1 MMPALLSKGIP
12 LSNLIKGMDYIGDL
26 PQGDLPDIELL
37 GIAMDSRKVS
47 DGFVFMACAGHR
59 SHGLDYIEQAVSQG
73 AVVVL
78 AEITAQWLPEKIQ
91 QLSKTISC
99 PIIAMTGLTEYASKI
114 AGRFY
119 QHPSRDFPVIGI
131 TGTNGKTSCSQFIAQ
146 AFSGIR
152 KVAVLGTVGNG
163 FINDLQPTTHT
174 TPDPVSLQS
183 FLFDMREQGAEA
195 VAMEVSSHALKQCRV
210 ADIDFDLAV
219 LTNFSRDHLD
229 YHGTMEE
236 YAKAKSLLFKM
247 SSLKAAL
254 INADDDLGIKLIR
267 ELGNTPLRIVAY
279 GIDSVDKQ
287 QVDAWIKASNI
298 VASSSG
304 LSFKLE
310 SSWGE
315 AEVALP
321 LYGRFNVLN
330 AMVAL
335 GVLLEC
341 GVEFDD
347 AINSLKHISTVSGRM
362 ESIKPA
368 GSNKT
373 GPTVIVDYAHTPD
386 ALEQALSSLKDHV
399 TGKLVCIF
407 GCGGDRDKG
416 KRPQMGAIAE
426 RLSDLV
432 VLTNDNPRSE
442 SPELIIEETLKG
454 LQHPDSAVVEMDRE
468 KAITDTIKNALADDV
483 ILVAGK
489 GHEAWQII
497 GEQRLPF
504 SDQACVRN
512 ALEAL

>member
-1 MMPALLSKGIP
+1 MMPAVLSKGIP
-12 LSNLIKGMDYIGDL
+12 LNDLVNGLDYIGDL
-26 PQGDLPDIELL
+26 PEVELL
-37 GIAMDSRKVS
+37 GITMDSRKVS

-59 SHGLDYIEQAVSQG
+59 SHGLDFIEQAVSQG
-73 AVVVL
+73 AAVVL

-91 QLSKTISC
+91 QLSETVSC

-131 TGTNGKTSCSQFIAQ
+131 TGTNGKTSCSQFVAQ

-174 TPDPVSLQS
+174 TLDPVSLQS

-195 VAMEVSSHALKQCRV
+195 IAMEVSSHALKQSRV
-210 ADIDFDLAV
+210 ADIDFDLAI

-229 YHGTMEE
+229 YHGTMDD

-247 SSLKAAL
+247 NSLKSAL
-254 INADDDLGIKLIR
+254 INADDELGIKLIR
-267 ELGNTPLRIVAY
+267 ELSNTSLRVVAY
-279 GIDSVDKQ
+279 GIDSVDES
-287 QVDAWIKASNI
+287 QVDAWIRASKI
-298 VASSSG
+298 VASSEG
-304 LSFKLE
+304 LSFSLE
-310 SSWGE
+310 SSWGD
-315 AEVALP
+315 AEVTLS
-321 LYGRFNVLN
+321 LYGHFNVLN

-341 GVEFDD
+341 GVDFNQ
-347 AINSLKHISTVSGRM
+347 AILSLKHISTVSGRM
-362 ESIKPA
+362 EAIKPA

-373 GPTVIVDYAHTPD
+373 GPTVIVDFAHTPD
-386 ALEQALSSLKDHV
+386 ALEQALSSLKAHV
-399 TGKLVCIF
+399 GGKLVCVF

-442 SPELIIEETLKG
+442 PPKLIIDEILHG
-454 LQHPDSAVVEMDRE
+454 LQHPNTAVVEMDRE
-468 KAITDTIKNALADDV
+468 KAITDTIKNASADDV

-489 GHEAWQII
+489 GHEALQIV

-504 SDQACVRN
+504 SDQVCVRH

>member
-1 MMPALLSKGIP
+1 MMPAVLSKGIP

-26 PQGDLPDIELL
+26 PKGDLPDIELL
-37 GIAMDSRKVS
+37 GITMDSRKVS

-73 AVVVL
+73 AAIVL

-91 QLSKTISC
+91 QLSKTVAC
-99 PIIAMTGLTEYASKI
+99 PIIAMTALTEYASKI

-119 QHPSRDFPVIGI
+119 QHPSRDYPVIGI

-163 FINDLQPTTHT
+163 FIDDLQPTTHT
-174 TPDPVSLQS
+174 TLDPVSLQS

-195 VAMEVSSHALKQCRV
+195 IAMEVSSHALKQSRV
-210 ADIDFDLAV
+210 ADIDFDLAI

-229 YHGTMEE
+229 YHGTMED

-247 SSLKAAL
+247 SSLKSAL
-254 INADDDLGIKLIR
+254 INADDALGIKLIG
-267 ELGNTPLRIVAY
+267 ELGRTSLRVVAY
-279 GIDSVDKQ
+279 GIDAVNEE
-287 QVDAWIKASNI
+287 QVDAWIKASKI
-298 VASSSG
+298 MASSAG
-304 LSFKLE
+304 LSFNIE

-315 AEVALP
+315 AEIDLP

-341 GVEFDD
+341 GVDFDN

-362 ESIKPA
+362 EAIRH
-368 GSNKT
+368 GSA
-373 GPTVIVDYAHTPD
+373 PTVIVDYAHTPD
-386 ALEQALSSLKDHV
+386 ALEQALSSLKAHV
-399 TGKLVCIF
+399 AGKLVCVF

-442 SPELIIEETLKG
+442 SPKLIIKDILHG
-454 LQHPDSAVVEMDRE
+454 LQRPGFAVVEMDRE
-468 KAITDTIKNALADDV
+468 KAITYAIKNASNEDV

-489 GHEAWQII
+489 GHEALQII

-504 SDQACVRN
+504 SDQVCVRN